1 MSVAAS
7 GDGERPARTRYPKPG
22 EAVEITKHLVAA
34 TAIVVDAGGRVL
46 MHRRSDNG
54 LWGLPGG
61 AVEAGESVGE
71 AAEREVLEET
81 GVTVR
86 AVRFAGVDSG
96 RERMQVVAYPD
107 GHVVSYVS
115 VTVECEAV
123 SGAAA
128 VSPDDGETEAVGWFA
143 VSVGGDGVV
152 AGAPGAL
159 VPPHELRLADWLAW
173 RDGGGDGA
181 MLR

>member
-1 MSVAAS
+1 VTAR
-7 GDGERPARTRYPKPG
+7 GGGPERTRYPTPG

-34 TAIVVDAGGRVL
+34 TAIVVGPSGRVL

-86 AVRFAGVDSG
+86 ALRFAGVDSG
-96 RERMQVVAYPD
+96 RERMQVVSYPD

-128 VSPDDGETEAVGWFA
+128 VSPDGGETEAVGWFA
-143 VSVGGDGVV
+143 VSLNGEGGV
-152 AGAPGAL
+152 AGVPGVM
-159 VPPHELRLADWLAW
+159 VPPHEIRLADWLAW

-181 MLR
+181 LLR